1 MTPLEVIDIGR
12 DALWTL
18 IKVGAPVMM
27 VALVVGLMIAL
38 FQALTQ
44 IQEMT
49 LTFVPKII
57 AIFFTL
63 MIVLPYMFTK
73 LSDFHEELMA
83 RIVDQSNIADIPI
96 ELDNPPAD
104 DKNKTKP

>member
-12 DALWTL
+12 DGL
-18 IKVGAPVMM
+18 IVLMQVAAPAMA

-49 LTFVPKII
+49 LTFVPKIL
-57 AIFFTL
+57 AIFVTL
-63 MIVLPYMFTK
+63 IIVLPFMFETLHDYQQRLAEK
-73 LSDFHEELMA
+73 
-83 RIVDQSNIADIPI
+83 IVDQDRIADIPI
-96 ELDNPPAD
+96 IPEKDME
-104 DKNKTKP
+104 

>member
-18 IKVGAPVMM
+18 IKVATPIML
-27 VALVVGLMIAL
+27 VALLVGLVIAL

-57 AIFFTL
+57 AIFFT
-63 MIVLPYMFTK
+63 MMVVLPFMFTK
-73 LSDFHEELMA
+73 MSDFNERLMEK
-83 RIVDQSNIADIPI
+83 IVDQSNIADIPI
-96 ELDNPPAD
+96 ELEDPSV
-104 DKNKTKP
+104 KNNNQ